1 MSQRGFTLIEMAMV
15 IVLIGL
21 IVSGGLFAL
30 APILDKAKTNQTN
43 ATLDQV
49 ESALE
54 LFAIR
59 YSRLPCPADG
69 SLANIAANSGTYGLE
84 QGGGATGC
92 SVPVTNAVI
101 PWKTLGL
108 DESYS
113 LDGWNNRLSYWTSG
127 MPNLGTG
134 AVTSTAYL
142 TRTGSSY
149 PAFAGITVTDV
160 VSGQAVTPD
169 PTKAGTPNQYDQAAY
184 VLVSHGKSGWYS
196 WPKNNTA
203 FPVLSAFQALFPGG
217 AKQCNSSPTTCTIK
231 GVAVPN
237 SFVTGGPVGLSPPRD
252 NTYFDDIVRWRS
264 ASFIIQLCGSGGPC
278 GNP

>member
-1 MSQRGFTLIEMAMV
+1 MRQRGFTLIEMAFV
-15 IVLIGL
+15 IILIGL

-30 APILDKAKTNQTN
+30 APVLDKAKTNQTN

-69 SLANIAANSGTYGLE
+69 SLVNNAANILTYGLE
-84 QGGGATGC
+84 QGGGAAACSAGTGFL
-92 SVPVTNAVI
+92 VANAVI

-113 LDGWNNRLSYWTSG
+113 LDGWGNRLSYWTSG
-127 MPNLGTG
+127 LPNLGTG
-134 AVTSTAYL
+134 IVTGTSYL
-142 TRTGSSY
+142 TRSGPNY
-149 PAFAGITVTDV
+149 PASAGITLTDV

-169 PTKAGTPNQYDQAAY
+169 PTKVGSPNQFDQAAY
-184 VLVSHGKSGWYS
+184 VLVSHGKSGIYAWN
-196 WPKNNTA
+196 KNA
-203 FPVLSAFQALFPGG
+203 VAIQALYPGG
-217 AKQCNSSPTTCTIK
+217 AKQCNSSPATCTIN
-231 GVAVPN
+231 GVAIPN
-237 SFVTGGPVGLSPPRD
+237 SFATGGPIGQSPPRN